1 MVALGGGGRTEVLVH
16 LLEDGDG
23 DLSGAAREA
32 LIERGVNEDD
42 DESGVVGGEDG
53 AEFVAALELEAGF
66 VDDEG
71 LMAFEEG
78 GELFQLNFRNLG
90 FLFGIA
96 FNFFA
101 WLAETEPDPDA
112 VAGDAGEVG
121 VVSFDEAALAAAGD
135 AAHHIDTE
143 WGGMR

>member
-1 MVALGGGGRTEVLVH
+1 MH

-42 DESGVVGGEDG
+42 DESRVVGGEDG

-78 GELFQLNFRNLG
+78 CKLFQLNFRDLG

-96 FNFFA
+96 FHFFTG
-101 WLAETEPDPDA
+101 LAEAEPDLDA

-121 VVSFDEAALAAAGD
+121 VVSFGEAAFAAAGD

-143 WGGMR
+143 GGGVR